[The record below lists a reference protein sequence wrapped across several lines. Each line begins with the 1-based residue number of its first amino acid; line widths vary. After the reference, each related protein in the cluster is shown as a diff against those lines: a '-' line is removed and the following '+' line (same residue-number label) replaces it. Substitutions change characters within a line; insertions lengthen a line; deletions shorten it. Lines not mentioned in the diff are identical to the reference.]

1 MKRHK
6 LYKDERGKLLFL
18 IKDDNFH
25 SVESTISIN
34 KKNVFRGLHIN
45 NFSKLVSCI
54 QGSILDIIVDMRVD
68 SKDYLKPKYFNLS
81 ASSDNDNIIVPPNY
95 AHGFLTLEENTI
107 IVYNFSDKFIQ
118 EETVHIHY
126 KDPYIKLQL
135 PENINFIISDKDN
148 LRNFVKPIDYAILG
162 SGGYLGNYITNIL
175 NKTKNVITLDNRL
188 SDVDGIKND
197 LMLYT
202 PKYVINAAGISNPD
216 WCDSNKE
223 KTIETNVTYQLTLCH
238 ICRELGIHL
247 TLFGTGGIF
256 NKNIIYGDDD
266 SGDYYEKFYSESRIY
281 LEKLISSYKNVLYL
295 RINYPISSCSNPKN
309 LLVKL
314 INFTKISNSTISI
327 TCVDTL
333 FPLLPNIIENREF
346 GIINFVN
353 PGTISLVDIKEEY
366 NTINNIS
373 MNYEIVDINYKP
385 AIILNT
391 SKIEKYNPEN
401 IIVSVKK
408 ILHSFHD

>member
-373 MNYEIVDINYKP
+373 RNYEIVDINYKP

>member
-373 MNYEIVDINYKP
+373 RNYEIVDINYKP
-385 AIILNT
+385 AIRLNT

>member
-81 ASSDNDNIIVPPNY
+81 ASRDNDNIIVPPNY

-202 PKYVINAAGISNPD
+202 PKYLINAAGISNPD

-309 LLVKL
+309 LLIKL

-373 MNYEIVDINYKP
+373 RNYEIVEINYKP

>member
-1 MKRHK
+1 MGRNN
-6 LYKDERGKLLFL
+6 LYKDDRGKLLFL

-25 SVESTISIN
+25 SVESTVSIN
-34 KKNVFRGLHIN
+34 KKNVFRGLHVN
-45 NFSKLVSCI
+45 RFSKLVSCI
-54 QGSILDIIVDMRVD
+54 QGSILDIIVDMRID

-81 ASSDNDNIIVPPNY
+81 SSSDNDNIIVPPNY

-118 EETVHIHY
+118 EETIHIHY
-126 KDPYIKLQL
+126 NDPYIKLQL
-135 PENINFIISDKDN
+135 PKNIDFIISEKDN

-162 SGGYLGNYITNIL
+162 SGGYLGNYITTIL
-175 NKTKNVITLDNRL
+175 IKTKNVITLDNRL
-188 SDVDGIKND
+188 SDVSGIKNN
-197 LMLYT
+197 LILYS

-216 WCDSNKE
+216 WCDTNKE

-238 ICRELGIHL
+238 LCRELGIHL

-256 NKNIIYGDDD
+256 NKNTIYSDDD

-281 LEKLISSYKNVLYL
+281 LEKLIISYKNVLYL

-373 MNYEIVDINYKP
+373 KNYEIVDINYKP

-408 ILHSFHD
+408 ILHPFHD

>member
-385 AIILNT
+385 AIRLNT